1 MLFIQ
6 QLNAINESGS
16 NESVEE
22 LTQQYFN
29 NHLLNISSIYV
40 SLQWTAT
47 KVDIILLCQTSKV
60 HPTRKTREQKT
71 RVFLQKVEHHSPY
84 TEPKLEFWAKTRV
97 FRLQKSTTWQTRNV
111 RLSTFATKKS
121 RTFIIDFFGNPKS
134 KPAWRH
140 PKKAGL
146 SKLENFLKNS
156 SFPCRVEVFQSRKK
170 KSDLKSRVFTNST
183 FFPCRVGLSKWRS
196 QGRGG
201 KSGNLNKNTD
211 FNSFLMDTYYKIFT
225 ILPEL
230 ESKNLLFFR
239 FFDWILRFYLYR
251 QQ

>member
-1 MLFIQ
+1 MHAFIHPTHPPP
-6 QLNAINESGS
+6 AHRCTG
-16 NESVEE
+16 
-22 LTQQYFN
+22 TF
-29 NHLLNISSIYV
+29 HLVWPKNTRNV
-40 SLQWTAT
+40 GKA
-47 KVDIILLCQTSKV
+47 

-170 KSDLKSRVFTNST
+170 KSDQKSRVFTNST
-183 FFPCRVGLSKWRS
+183 FFPCRVGLSKFMNAW
-196 QGRGG
+196 
-201 KSGNLNKNTD
+201 KWCW
-211 FNSFLMDTYYKIFT
+211 I
-225 ILPEL
+225 
-230 ESKNLLFFR
+230 
-239 FFDWILRFYLYR
+239 DWLIDWCEVMMIIKDKDIHS
-251 QQ
+251 